1 MGRCRPSELS
11 NIPFTSRFEAL
22 RLLSISFSA
31 WKRERALEVVMNDGG
46 GGLDAPWVPHL
57 FCCLF
62 SRPLPRLC
70 GALAG
75 GRCRMLRR
83 PWWCEEDEM
92 RNGWEDRLGERNGGA
107 SWCKY
112 SGWIRKE
119 PLMQLI
125 SAICRVITAH
135 NPYFVPVPVQL
146 LLTLKN
152 SFMHSTL
159 NSVAHR
165 VADPT
170 KVHVLHYLYP
180 HHHNTT
186 TTTTT
191 STRSS
196 RPFHHAQRARLVL

>member
-1 MGRCRPSELS
+1 
-11 NIPFTSRFEAL
+11 
-22 RLLSISFSA
+22 
-31 WKRERALEVVMNDGG
+31 
-46 GGLDAPWVPHL
+46 
-57 FCCLF
+57 
-62 SRPLPRLC
+62 
-70 GALAG
+70 
-75 GRCRMLRR
+75 
-83 PWWCEEDEM
+83 
-92 RNGWEDRLGERNGGA
+92 
-107 SWCKY
+107 
-112 SGWIRKE
+112 
-119 PLMQLI
+119 MQLI

-135 NPYFVPVPVQL
+135 NPYFVPVEL

-186 TTTTT
+186 TSTTT

-196 RPFHHAQRARLVL
+196 RPFHHAQRARLVLIPISLSYPFSQQLGSPIQVRLYPYPIQLCGRVLNETNKHKTNKSPHPPSSPVEYMLSSQNKFLHPFIP